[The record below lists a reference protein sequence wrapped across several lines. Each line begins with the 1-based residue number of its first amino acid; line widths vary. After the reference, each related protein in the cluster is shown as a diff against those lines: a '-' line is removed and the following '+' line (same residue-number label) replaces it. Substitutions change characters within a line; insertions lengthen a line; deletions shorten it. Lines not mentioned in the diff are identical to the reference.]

1 MHRAHLGRRF
11 NVRTRMDVHVADN
24 YHTIS
29 NAVVCRQRQTFWS
42 SLSVYRQAVPIGIDG
57 SAEYYRYT
65 F

>member
-1 MHRAHLGRRF
+1 
-11 NVRTRMDVHVADN
+11 MDVHVADN